1 MRSVSLKTVNL
12 ARLKSSET
20 FIEIEEEK
28 KKKDQSFVQWF
39 CLNDSMQCTQ
49 ILWCCS
55 NRLVMQMTWRFD
67 LNLIHQHKKINYVK
81 VVTTYKRKTQKIWF
95 VNSLKL
101 NNSIS
106 EDLTNWKQI
115 LLTQIKLNMTEM
127 KSEKYDHWLFLKFF
141 KIAQE
146 FRLTLKWAKKMICNN
161 ALTLQEKNL
170 LLKMLFN
177 REVIIIWNFSEMRKI
192 KNIVSFLQQIQTIL
206 NDAWQTLNFSVFK
219 TLYQIIINMLKNWIK
234 YDILKS
240 CHDWYWNLWFLIKKK
255 FNQYHMINAAMNIN
269 KIIIKD
275 VNLLSDVNK
284 FFKEFINM
292 IMIFLIDLFSEYD

>member
-1 MRSVSLKTVNL
+1 
-12 ARLKSSET
+12 
-20 FIEIEEEK
+20 
-28 KKKDQSFVQWF
+28 
-39 CLNDSMQCTQ
+39 
-49 ILWCCS
+49 
-55 NRLVMQMTWRFD
+55 MTWRFD
-67 LNLIHQHKKINYVK
+67 LNLIHQHEKINYVK

-95 VNSLKL
+95 VNSSKL
-101 NNSIS
+101 NNSIL

-177 REVIIIWNFSEMRKI
+177 REVIIIWNFSEMGKI

-284 FFKEFINM
+284 FFKEFIDM